1 MGRMFLHIVCKLY
14 KSRCLL
20 TQTQS
25 HVMFNVPSYF
35 DIRFQKLNPE
45 SRSSVVV
52 NAISRWLT
60 YLDTVGKVEHTDTQR
75 FIFYLL
81 KCSGF
86 FLWTTQKFIC
96 WNVRV
101 SLNDTLLPSSYPE
114 IFLQH
119 GEAVEADSW

>member
-52 NAISRWLT
+52 NAISR
-60 YLDTVGKVEHTDTQR
+60 
-75 FIFYLL
+75 
-81 KCSGF
+81 
-86 FLWTTQKFIC
+86 
-96 WNVRV
+96 
-101 SLNDTLLPSSYPE
+101 
-114 IFLQH
+114 
-119 GEAVEADSW
+119 